1 MIYFL
6 LVLLIL
12 ILILFLVLFL
22 RTKIVLKYEDKKLTV
37 TFKILFLRL
46 KFDLNRNKGKE
57 KEKQPK
63 QRASNEEIS
72 NEKIGKKLSD
82 FKEKYEK
89 YRDFVDFALSHL
101 RYKIGFEKW
110 KIRIEM
116 GTGNAAST
124 GIAQGMIWAV
134 AGSVYGFL
142 AQYFDF
148 KSTKINK
155 NRQKY
160 TTNFPEI
167 DIIPHYNDT
176 CFEIEA
182 GGIIYTRLVHII
194 PVVIRLLK
202 ITGKREKTVE

>member
-6 LVLLIL
+6 IVLLIL

-22 RTKIVLKYEDKKLTV
+22 KAKIILRYEDKKFQIS
-37 TFKILFLRL
+37 FKILFLKL

-72 NEKIGKKLSD
+72 NDKIGKKLSD
-82 FKEKYEK
+82 FREKYEK
-89 YRDFVDFALSHL
+89 YKDFVEFTLSHL

-110 KIRIEM
+110 KIRIEL
-116 GTGNAAST
+116 GTGDAAST
-124 GIAQGMIWAV
+124 GIAQGMIWAT
-134 AGSVYGFL
+134 AGTVHGFL

-148 KSTKINK
+148 KSTKIYN

-167 DIIPHYNDT
+167 DIIPHYNER
-176 CFEIEA
+176 CFDIKA

-194 PVVIRLLK
+194 PIIIRLLK
-202 ITGKREKTVE
+202 ITGKNQKTVK